1 MSHGQTGFGGDGVWA
16 RVWLQRCERGKDF
29 AHRLS
34 GAPAGRIGRTSD
46 VSARAGGMLPRAQE
60 LDRIGTA
67 IDYEIAAIDREAAVA
82 KFEHICACVT
92 I

>member
-1 MSHGQTGFGGDGVWA
+1 
-16 RVWLQRCERGKDF
+16 
-29 AHRLS
+29 
-34 GAPAGRIGRTSD
+34 
-46 VSARAGGMLPRAQE
+46 MLPRAQE